1 MKPSRPFSGPTI
13 VEPGGRFCS
22 SSVDAAQ
29 LQPPNGAIDDFLATC
44 NTKCQGFDEFDLL
57 TFPTIWACKCCNEGT
72 SYVSAAATVLN
83 VYGVVPI
90 SNVDGDPHI
99 KTLDG
104 KRYTLLS
111 QGTFSLWH
119 FSGVEAEWKGE
130 VKKVGIESWS

>member
-1 MKPSRPFSGPTI
+1 MIETDS
-13 VEPGGRFCS
+13 
-22 SSVDAAQ
+22 
-29 LQPPNGAIDDFLATC
+29 DF
-44 NTKCQGFDEFDLL
+44 D
-57 TFPTIWACKCCNEGT
+57 
-72 SYVSAAATVLN
+72 

-119 FSGVEAEWKGE
+119 FSREAEWKGE